1 MGILRLFLALTV
13 LDWHYRYSDSI
24 IFPHVFAA
32 VCCFY
37 IISGFYMSLVIN
49 EKYGTSSGGIARF
62 YLNRVLRLYP
72 IYVTVLA
79 AFAITGALG
88 ITWRYGPF
96 SPSVPMSLLD
106 RLLSILNQVLIFP
119 NVVWQNLTLLPAP
132 AYNRLLPAPADNNLV
147 LGQMYTV
154 GLEMM
159 FYAVAPFLVTCRPRF
174 LIALTLVAAGI
185 HFGLHGLGLPPRPWQ
200 YEFFPGVLVFFLLGC
215 LSYRF
220 LRVVRDWRY
229 PKWVGFLTLPLFLLY
244 GIWGHDASTKDF
256 TNGFK
261 IDGLY
266 LLTMLIIPFLFE
278 ASKSVR
284 WDRYIG
290 DLSYP
295 VYVVHFLIGF
305 AMVGDPGTGSIE
317 QNRSVLVVVM
327 LAAFALLI
335 TIEYPIDLLRYRIG
349 RVRRGGAVVVPV
361 L

>member
-24 IFPHVFAA
+24 IFPHSFAA
-32 VCCFY
+32 VCCFF

-49 EKYGTSSGGIARF
+49 EKYGTSSDGIGRF
-62 YLNRVLRLYP
+62 YLNRALRLYP

-96 SPSVPMSLLD
+96 SPSAPMSLLD
-106 RLLSILNQVLIFP
+106 RLLSIFNQVLIFP
-119 NVVWQNLTLLPAP
+119 NVLWQNFML
-132 AYNRLLPAPADNNLV
+132 RPAPADNNLV

-159 FYAVAPFLVTCRPRF
+159 FYAVAPFLVTRRLRF
-174 LIALTLVAAGI
+174 LTALTLAAAGI
-185 HFGLHGLGLPPRPWQ
+185 HFGLHGLGLSSRPWQ

-229 PKWVGFLTLPLFLLY
+229 PKWVGFLTLPLFLFY

-266 LLTMLIIPFLFE
+266 LLTTLIIPFLFE

-290 DLSYP
+290 NMSYP

-335 TIEYPIDLLRYRIG
+335 TIEYPIDLLRHRIG
-349 RVRRGGAVVVPV
+349 RVRHGGAVVAPV
-361 L
+361 V

>member
-24 IFPHVFAA
+24 IFPHAFAA
-32 VCCFY
+32 VCCFF

-49 EKYGTSSGGIARF
+49 EKYGTSPGGIARF
-62 YLNRVLRLYP
+62 YLNRALRLYP
-72 IYVTVLA
+72 IYVTVLVV
-79 AFAITGALG
+79 FAITGALG
-88 ITWRYGPF
+88 ITWQYGPF
-96 SPSVPMSLLD
+96 SPSAPMSLLD

-119 NVVWQNLTLLPAP
+119 NMLWQNLTLLPTT
-132 AYNRLLPAPADNNLV
+132 AYNNLV
-147 LGQMYTV
+147 LGLMYTV

-159 FYAVAPFLVTCRPRF
+159 FYAVAPFLVTRRPRF
-174 LIALTLVAAGI
+174 LTALTLAAAGI
-185 HFGLHGLGLPPRPWQ
+185 HFGLHGLGLPSRPWQ

-215 LSYRF
+215 LSYRL

-244 GIWGHDASTKDF
+244 GIWAHDASIQDF

-335 TIEYPIDLLRYRIG
+335 TIEYPIDLLRHRIG
-349 RVRRGGAVVVPV
+349 RVRRGGAVAAPV